1 MKIDNPL
8 NIVIH
13 PQNFK
18 YWLLIVFCFFPFL
31 NLLRLGSDTQ
41 PNALIVASLIFLY
54 NFKKKIPTYYLLT
67 ALIFLT
73 AIIMFLSSQ
82 LVMSS
87 LLSFSNY
94 VSILIVPLAVYFT
107 LKHFKGLNFHF
118 FKIIVYTWLFVG
130 LIQRFISS
138 TFLNFLLSRNSGIV
152 LENQFNGRGVVGLSP
167 EPTYYGTTVLLF
179 IIIYFLNFYNQ
190 KDYKV
195 IFAMFVQLFYLSKS
209 STSIIVLFFC
219 LVMLFII
226 FLFKSKIKTL
236 LLIFISSII
245 TIFSIFL
252 FAPLFNS
259 TRIYNI
265 FNVFITNPQLIFL
278 DQSISER
285 FNAVYFTIGS
295 LFENFGLPKGFNT
308 YQKYIFEKSLI
319 PDYNIYFINYN
330 FENYSRILSGYGMA
344 IYELGFFG
352 LLIPVLIFFSI
363 KSILNQRNILF
374 AFILFNL
381 ILFTAMSLN
390 NALILFIIGNMIYLS
405 KADVNFQKKIINGI
419 N

>member
-1 MKIDNPL
+1 MNIKNLL
-8 NIVIH
+8 NISIQ

-18 YWLLIVFCFFPFL
+18 YWLLIIFCFYPYL

-41 PNALIVASLIFLY
+41 PNALIIAFVILFF

-67 ALIFLT
+67 FIIFITAL
-73 AIIMFLSSQ
+73 IMFLNSK

-87 LLSFSNY
+87 FLSLSNY
-94 VSILIVPLAVYFT
+94 VSILVVPLAVYFT
-107 LKHFKGLNFHF
+107 LQHFKGLNFQF
-118 FKIIVYTWLFVG
+118 FKIIIYTWLVVG

-138 TFLNFLLSRNSGIV
+138 TFLHFLLSRSSGIV

-167 EPTYYGTTVLLF
+167 EPTYYGTTILLF
-179 IIIYFLNFYNQ
+179 VIIYFLNFYDK

-195 IFAMFVQLFYLSKS
+195 LFALFFQLIFLSKS

-219 LVMLFII
+219 LMIFFLI

-236 LLIFISSII
+236 FYFICVFLISSFSIYLLI
-245 TIFSIFL
+245 
-252 FAPLFNS
+252 PLFNT

-265 FNVFITNPQLIFL
+265 LNVFITNPQLIFL

-285 FNAVYFTIGS
+285 FNAVYFTISS
-295 LFENFGLPKGFNT
+295 LFENIGLPKGFNT
-308 YQKYIFEKSLI
+308 YQNYIFEKSLI
-319 PDYNIYFINYN
+319 PEYKVYFINYN

-352 LLIPVLIFFSI
+352 LLIPILIFITI
-363 KSILNQRNILF
+363 KNKLKQNNIVF

-390 NALILFIIGNMIYLS
+390 NSAILFIIGNMIYLS
-405 KADVNFQKKIINGI
+405 KSNDIKQNIFNGI